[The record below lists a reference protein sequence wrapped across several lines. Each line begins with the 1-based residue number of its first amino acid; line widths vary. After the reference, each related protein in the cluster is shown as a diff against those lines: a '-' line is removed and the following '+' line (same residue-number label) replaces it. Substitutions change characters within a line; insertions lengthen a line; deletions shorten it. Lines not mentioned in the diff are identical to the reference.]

1 MRSLIRRG
9 NAKPEAGSA
18 PAVSGRKRRK
28 GRAAH
33 DPAPSRLAYRLS
45 RLWLTPSFRRM
56 LRLGVPLALI
66 TGAAVFWFHD
76 AGRRQ
81 AITDRIAEIRRTI
94 EERPEF
100 MVRMMAIDGATP
112 KLGQAVRGLVPL
124 TFPISSFDLDLEE
137 MRTRIE
143 RLDAVARAQI
153 RVRPGGL
160 LHIQVTERVPEVIWR
175 VGDALYLLDRE
186 GHPVDRLDQRT
197 DRPDLPLMA
206 GVGAHEQVVEALDL
220 FAAAEPMEDR
230 LRGLVRVGERR
241 WDVVLDREQR
251 IMLPEAG
258 AVAALERV
266 IALDQAQDMLARDL
280 STVDI
285 RNPARP
291 TLRLT
296 DYAVGEMRRMQSLQV
311 GAYRQ

>member
-66 TGAAVFWFHD
+66 TGATVFWFHD
-76 AGRRQ
+76 AGRR
-81 AITDRIAEIRRTI
+81 
-94 EERPEF
+94 
-100 MVRMMAIDGATP
+100 MAIDGATP

>member
-9 NAKPEAGSA
+9 NTKPEAGSA

-28 GRAAH
+28 ARAAH

-241 WDVVLDREQR
+241 WDVVLDRGQR
-251 IMLPEAG
+251 IMLPETG
-258 AVAALERV
+258 AVRALER
-266 IALDQAQDMLARDL
+266 ALAMDAAVDMLGRDIAA
-280 STVDI
+280 VDL
-285 RNPARP
+285 RLPRRP
-291 TLRLT
+291 TLRLASG
-296 DYAVGEMRRMQSLQV
+296 AVEQYWRIKALETGEQQ
-311 GAYRQ
+311 Q